1 MVSDVAENYDTPVK
15 INQDANLYVTEVTP
29 GNTSTIT
36 IDSKRQ
42 AYFLLIE
49 GDATLTLTH
58 LTKGQQEI
66 SNLNKYDAAEIY
78 GPCSF
83 ELTPSGST
91 PVHGL
96 IIEMAYSGRGRQ
108 DL

>member
-1 MVSDVAENYDTPVK
+1 MVSDVAANYETPIK

-29 GNTSTIT
+29 ENVSTIT
-36 IDSKRQ
+36 IAAKRQ

-49 GDATLTLTH
+49 GDGTLALTH
-58 LTKGQQEI
+58 LQNQNQET
-66 SNLNKYDAAEIY
+66 SNLNQYDAAEIF
-78 GPCSF
+78 GPCSLD
-83 ELTPSGST
+83 LTPSGSS

-96 IIEMAYSGRGRQ
+96 IIEMAYTGHGRQ